1 MLNPANFQPQ
11 IPSTIRG
18 PWVHTFVPP
27 TSRMS
32 CFNSSTHTCG
42 CGCVKTKI
50 KGQGPKCIWTPR
62 AVSPPLCYDTLPG
75 GCGCYGGRGIQQM
88 GNQGGPIIIN
98 NGPVATGGHLHQ
110 GQSCGHGGI
119 ASAFIIY
126 SCAACLKKQ
135 RLTLDCCSNM
145 EIDADQLSPAA
156 GAFNTQAV
164 KDISAHRRG
173 RCGTASSG
181 SRMEL
186 VPADPDISRMYE
198 VQELDGNWT
207 RRSRY
212 TIDSKDIGQVR
223 WYQRPDGTFFAK
235 RLPSG

>member
-1 MLNPANFQPQ
+1 MSNSANFQPQ
-11 IPSTIRG
+11 IPSTIKG
-18 PWVHTFVPP
+18 PWLHKFVPP

-42 CGCVKTKI
+42 CGCVKTKV
-50 KGQGPKCIWTPR
+50 KGPTCIWPPWPTTR
-62 AVSPPLCYDTLPG
+62 AVSPPVYCGPLHG
-75 GCGCYGGRGIQQM
+75 GCGCSGGGVQQLS
-88 GNQGGPIIIN
+88 NQGGPIIIN

-110 GQSCGHGGI
+110 GQGCGHAGI
-119 ASAFIIY
+119 A
-126 SCAACLKKQ
+126 
-135 RLTLDCCSNM
+135 T
-145 EIDADQLSPAA
+145 A
-156 GAFNTQAV
+156 GAFNSPAA
-164 KDISAHRRG
+164 KEFSAHRRG

-181 SRMEL
+181 SRMEM